1 MELVFNELSF
11 REYKDEYNLLDCFV
25 SLGELFD
32 KAKELYN
39 YTHIIF
45 PSNLSE
51 MQACENKN
59 FIDWLNGMPT
69 KHKNKISA
77 IISRRPFINEFLGD
91 KVNNLAAYYFVSS
104 ELNIGQEYCDGLAT
118 ADIMDIPAISLA
130 NHIVWKGPVLTIFKE
145 TDTSPENVDVKNLA
159 TQEVLS
165 SNEFQVFSE
174 SITKV
179 ELKPSNIS
187 IEEKIRSISLREDHG
202 IDKLQRFA
210 ERIVK
215 NEYVNGVINSLPYN
229 PNTSRFVKSVY
240 KNGNVEII
248 MHWEDAGYGM
258 VINTTGRNLSETR
271 KIAEILRNNFD
282 K

>member
-51 MQACENKN
+51 MKACENKS
-59 FIDWLNGMPT
+59 FYEWINGMPT
-69 KHKNKISA
+69 KHRNKIFP
-77 IISRRPFINEFLGD
+77 IINRPPFIPDFLGD
-91 KVNNLAAYYFVSS
+91 KINGLASYYFVST

-130 NHIVWKGPVLTIFKE
+130 NNLIWQSPILTIFKE
-145 TDTSPENVDVKNLA
+145 TDVSPVEVHVTNLA
-159 TQEVLS
+159 TQEVLNS
-165 SNEFQVFSE
+165 SEFQEFSE
-174 SITKV
+174 RKMQV
-179 ELKPSNIS
+179 ELQPSNKT
-187 IEEKIRSISLREDHG
+187 IEEKISSISLREDHG
-202 IDKLQRFA
+202 IDKLQKFA
-210 ERIVK
+210 ERIVR

-229 PNTSRFVKSVY
+229 PNTSRFIKSVY
-240 KNGNVEII
+240 KNGNIEII
-248 MHWEDAGYGM
+248 MHWEDAGYGI
-258 VINTTGRNLSETR
+258 VIETTGRNLSETR
-271 KIAEILRNNFD
+271 AIAEMLRKDFD
-282 K
+282 R